1 MKLTRQ
7 DFRIGAIYRFGLKRR
22 LDADQL
28 ECLLINRAGFKPS
41 YAKQLVAHWMTSE
54 PYRVRQ

>member
-7 DFRIGAIYRFGLKRR
+7 DFRIGAIYRFGLQRG
-22 LDADQL
+22 LGSEQL
-28 ECLLINRAGFKPS
+28 ECLLINRASFKPS
-41 YAKQLVAHWMTSE
+41 YAKQLVAHWMTSD